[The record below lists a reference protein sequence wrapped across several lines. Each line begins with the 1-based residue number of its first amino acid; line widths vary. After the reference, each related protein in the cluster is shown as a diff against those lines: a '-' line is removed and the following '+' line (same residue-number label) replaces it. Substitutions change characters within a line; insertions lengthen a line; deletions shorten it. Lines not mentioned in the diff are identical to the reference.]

1 MRTYDLRTAQ
11 LITEDIV
18 HPITSFS
25 LSNDGS
31 SIAASCLDSIIRLWG
46 CSTNTTQMSSR
57 KRVFHKLH
65 SSHTSNKYK
74 VECAFT
80 SNDEYV
86 VSGSEDGGV
95 AIYPVDLT
103 SADSTKANADA
114 TILSRHNGPTC
125 SVATCPQTARP
136 WLMVSASY
144 DGSAVVWA
152 SQAQYDCCLMD

>member
-11 LITEDIV
+11 LITEENV

-25 LSNDGS
+25 LSNDGN
-31 SIAASCLDSIIRLWG
+31 SIATSCLDSIIRLWG
-46 CSTNTTQMSSR
+46 CSTNTSQMNSR
-57 KRVFHKLH
+57 KRVFRKLH

-80 SNDEYV
+80 SNDEYI

-95 AIYPVDLT
+95 AIYLVDLT
-103 SADSTKANADA
+103 STDSTMASANA
-114 TILSRHNGPTC
+114 TILQRHNGPTC
-125 SVATCPQTARP
+125 SVATCPQTSRP

-152 SQAQYDCCLMD
+152 SQAHHDCCLMD